1 MMKHNQMNNEM
12 QQTRNIKDVFT
23 ENEHHVLN
31 LKTHRMK
38 SSIAPTCETEKGRA
52 IERNSTPNIFLAQN
66 KGKGPP
72 GRQRS
77 PVEAKPNRFRKPVRF
92 DQTNDIISDPYSLPS
107 NFGLRNSHPN
117 DFEIAT
123 DKKNDDY
130 KFYKFNFFQLLNS
143 ITMKKQLFILI
154 LAVFASVTVAF
165 GQKAVHNSSPFIPA
179 TPCMTDDALHPI
191 AGKKYNY
198 QAVVNPT
205 GGNFTW
211 WATQDKDF
219 ITNQTTNNLSTKL
232 AVGPTSPILAAGA
245 SYGNTTTTDN
255 VDITWS
261 SALLSTTSYKGAVA
275 GKNPT
280 FVVVQY
286 DAPAA
291 GCANN
296 LKVWELDPKNGFTV
310 DILNLNNTSFA
321 PAAYGAKE
329 SQCIDKVSKAQYSGG
344 NILYEFGKNILYY
357 EVIAANFSESWK
369 PTIAVTL
376 PSTSQTYILEWTYDK
391 NFATATWNTY
401 TPGTTIFETDA
412 TDTSNGVSVYL
423 RMTITNNQFENN
435 ATAHPT
441 GSDVTLA
448 LDGQN
453 KENQWDIKNSD
464 CTDPNAADT
473 DDKAIQTLMP
483 RPEVK
488 EGTSSTQATNKTMI
502 PSSPAIVP

>member
-1 MMKHNQMNNEM
+1 MKHNQMKNET
-12 QQTRNIKDVFT
+12 QQPKNIKDVYT
-23 ENEHHVLN
+23 ENEHQFFN
-31 LKTHRMK
+31 TNTHRMN
-38 SSIAPTCETEKGRA
+38 SSIAPTGETGKRRA
-52 IERNSTPNIFLAQN
+52 IELNSTPNIFLAQN

-77 PVEAKPNRFRKPVRF
+77 PVVIKPNRFHKPVRF
-92 DQTNDIISDPYSLPS
+92 DKTNDIISDPHSLTS
-107 NFGLRNSHPN
+107 NFGLRSFHPN
-117 DFEIAT
+117 SFETIT

-130 KFYKFNFFQLLNS
+130 KFYKFNFSQLLNS
-143 ITMKKQLFILI
+143 IFMKKQFLFLI

-179 TPCMTDDALHPI
+179 TPCANDDALHPI

-211 WATQDKDF
+211 WATKDDKF
-219 ITNQTTNNLSTKL
+219 ITNQTTNNSSTKF
-232 AVGPTSPILAAGA
+232 AVGPTDPILAAGA

-261 SALLSTTSYKGAVA
+261 SSVLANTGYKGAG
-275 GKNPT
+275 GKTPT

-296 LKVWELDPKNGFTV
+296 LKVWELEPKNGFTV
-310 DILNLNNTSFA
+310 DILNLNSTTFA

-329 SQCIDKVSKAQYSGG
+329 SQCIDKVSKATYNAG
-344 NILYEFGKNILYY
+344 NIDYEYGQNILYY

-369 PTIAVTL
+369 PKIAVTL
-376 PSTSQTYILEWTYDK
+376 PGAPQTYKLEWTYDK

-401 TPGTTIFETDA
+401 TDGTTIFETDA

-423 RMTITNNQFENN
+423 KMTITNNQFEDN
-435 ATAHPT
+435 ATAHVA
-441 GSDVTLA
+441 GADVVLA

-453 KENQWDIKNSD
+453 KENQWDVKNSD

-473 DDKAIQTLMP
+473 DDKATQTLLP

-488 EGTSSTQATNKTMI
+488 EGTTSGQATNKTMV
-502 PSSPAIVP
+502 PSPTTVP